1 MSSSKSGGTSSKS
14 GGASKTPPWQ
24 YFEPAVNPTWKWE
37 QSGTLCSDALNTF
50 INNKSTDVWIG
61 SRDTDGDPDVGGH
74 WQYLLVYE
82 SSTRI
87 KCQNAYTANI
97 TWIVPDKTGNWVH
110 FEANMQQL
118 LDAQDE
124 TPTMT
129 PINNGDWK
137 GFVYRRQLE
146 TGNKIYRIRRDRV
159 SGEQRFCRVAGV
171 LLSYGASCALCDIS
185 GTLKDG
191 VSFREGLNKYHVRD
205 SRVFVNGKPATLIF
219 EDDLTLDSAK
229 YHFANEF
236 VWQVEKSKF
245 TLINEALPKLK
256 GGLEVEIEQA
266 NAEFASIDW
275 DNDVD
280 MTKVQQISDKQ
291 RHLNDELGILRSLPS
306 IFERFSP
313 MFNNGY
319 GDELVPVGLNDYLS
333 GRMGYSLYFK
343 LMEQA
348 KTKQKWTLL
357 SPETSVM
364 IHHAEAGHT
373 SLEKYSFG
381 HFFPRGEQLTA
392 WLDPTLGA
400 SYDGIPSCILPSSVY
415 DHMVGNRD
423 DYYTTLGD
431 FLEGVQVCKVQKISS
446 GIQGISPEY
455 EPLPVK
461 KLGDDIM
468 EALSDSKQF
477 DLAMEIVK
485 RTRCFKSGLEF
496 KCSKCSFRT
505 NLESWA
511 KWEKKK
517 CPQCKQPIITLL
529 PITTSKKR
537 SADNK
542 GRGGDTN
549 RQKTSADSKSDAL
562 IVWEAENDRLIQ
574 KETEARKEKNREEL
588 MALMRE
594 RMKLGPKPAKY
605 LPLFKQFVINF

>member
-1 MSSSKSGGTSSKS
+1 MSSKKSGGVSKKS

-37 QSGTLCSDALNTF
+37 QSRTLCSDALNTF

-129 PINNGDWK
+129 PINHRDWK
-137 GFVYRRQLE
+137 GFVHRRQLE
-146 TGNKIYRIRRDRV
+146 KSGKIYRIRRDR
-159 SGEQRFCRVAGV
+159 SDGEQRFCRVAGV
-171 LLSYGASCALCDIS
+171 LLSYDASCALCDIS

-191 VSFREGLNKYHVRD
+191 VSFREGLNEYHVRG
-205 SRVFVNGKPATLIF
+205 SRVFVNGKSATLIF

-256 GGLEVEIEQA
+256 GGLEVEKDQA

-275 DNDVD
+275 DNNVD
-280 MTKVQQISDKQ
+280 MAKVQQISDKQ

-343 LMEQA
+343 LMGQVN
-348 KTKQKWTLL
+348 KMKQKWTLL
-357 SPETSVM
+357 SPETCLR
-364 IHHAEAGHT
+364 IHHAESGHA

-381 HFFPRGEQLTA
+381 HFFQRGEQLTA

-431 FLEGVQVCKVQKISS
+431 FLEGVKVCKVQKISS

-485 RTRCFKSGLEF
+485 RTRCFDSDLEF
-496 KCSKCSFRT
+496 KCFKCSFST

-511 KWEKKK
+511 KFKKNA
-517 CPQCKQPIITLL
+517 CPQCATPIEKLIPKLIPNDIT
-529 PITTSKKR
+529 SGGSANKK
-537 SADNK
+537 
-542 GRGGDTN
+542 
-549 RQKTSADSKSDAL
+549 QKTSANSKSDAL
-562 IVWEAENDRLIQ
+562 IAWEKENERLIQ
-574 KETEARKEKNREEL
+574 EETKARKNNDRTKQI
-588 MALMRE
+588 ALMRE
-594 RMKLGPKPAKY
+594 RMKLGQKPAKY
-605 LPLFKQFVINF
+605 MPLFKQFVINF

>member
-1 MSSSKSGGTSSKS
+1 MSSSSGTSSKSGGSAAG

-37 QSGTLCSDALNTF
+37 ESGTQCSDALNTF

-61 SRDTDGDPDVGGH
+61 SRDTHGDPDIGGQ

-82 SSTRI
+82 NSTRI

-129 PINNGDWK
+129 PINHGDWK
-137 GFVYRRQLE
+137 GFVHRRQLE
-146 TGNKIYRIRRDRV
+146 KSGKIYRIRRDR
-159 SGEQRFCRVAGV
+159 SIGEQRFCRVAGV
-171 LLSYGASCALCDIS
+171 LLSYDASCALCDIS
-185 GTLKDG
+185 ETLKDG

-205 SRVFVNGKPATLIF
+205 SRVFVNGKHATLIF

-256 GGLEVEIEQA
+256 GDLNVEIEQA
-266 NAEFASIDW
+266 NAESAKIDW
-275 DNDVD
+275 DNVD
-280 MTKVQQISDKQ
+280 ISKVQQISDKQ
-291 RHLNDELGILRSLPS
+291 QHLHHEFGVLNSLPR
-306 IFERFSP
+306 IIERFSP

-333 GRMGYSLYFK
+333 GRMGYSLYLK

-357 SPETSVM
+357 SPETCLR
-364 IHHAEAGHT
+364 IHHAESGHA

-400 SYDGIPSCILPSSVY
+400 SSDGISSCILPSSVY

-423 DYYTTLGD
+423 DYYRTLGE
-431 FLEGVQVCKVQKISS
+431 FLEGVQVCKLKKVSSNIS
-446 GIQGISPEY
+446 GISPEY

-461 KLGDDIM
+461 RLGDDIL

-485 RTRCFKSGLEF
+485 RTRCFDSDLEF
-496 KCSKCSFRT
+496 KCFKCSFST
-505 NLESWA
+505 NLETWA
-511 KWEKKK
+511 KLKKKK
-517 CPQCKQPIITLL
+517 CPQCATPIEKLIPNDITSGGS
-529 PITTSKKR
+529 SKK
-537 SADNK
+537 K
-542 GRGGDTN
+542 
-549 RQKTSADSKSDAL
+549 QKTSANSKSDAL
-562 IVWEAENDRLIQ
+562 IAWETENQRLIQ
-574 KETEARKEKNREEL
+574 EETKARKNNDKTTQI
-588 MALMRE
+588 ALMRE